1 MDIGISILFVSCVI
15 LSNWHGYKKGQRK
28 GRIEGIEGSMDLL
41 IDTGRIDVL
50 DAIATEKTL
59 GIKY

>member
-1 MDIGISILFVSCVI
+1 MDIGISVFFVLSILI
-15 LSNWHGYKKGQRK
+15 SNWHGYKKGQRK
-28 GRIEGIEGSMDLL
+28 GKLEGIEGSMDLL